1 MVLLIAGLL
10 RFCFFN
16 NNPMNS
22 LLTKSLC
29 LRGLL
34 PRTINVSR
42 RLFSVPSVQVTTSEM
57 PLEIRKAV
65 KEAEKE
71 AISYKSMK
79 TQKST
84 FSQRISPFLWGFVLA
99 SFVGMYFLI
108 QDLNKSDLQLYEAIA
123 ALKNDVN
130 KDIEDLDERVEK
142 MRDQQFP
149 V

>member
-1 MVLLIAGLL
+1 
-10 RFCFFN
+10 
-16 NNPMNS
+16 MNC

-42 RLFSVPSVQVTTSEM
+42 RLFSVPSVQVARNEM
-57 PLEIRKAV
+57 PLEIQKVV

-71 AISYKSMK
+71 AISYKKMK

-84 FSQRISPFLWGFVLA
+84 FSQRISPFLWGFILA
-99 SFVGMYFLI
+99 SFAGMYLLI
-108 QDLNKSDLQLYEAIA
+108 QDLNKSNLQLHEAIA

-130 KDIEDLDERVEK
+130 KDIEVLDEHVEK
-142 MRDQQFP
+142 LREKQFP